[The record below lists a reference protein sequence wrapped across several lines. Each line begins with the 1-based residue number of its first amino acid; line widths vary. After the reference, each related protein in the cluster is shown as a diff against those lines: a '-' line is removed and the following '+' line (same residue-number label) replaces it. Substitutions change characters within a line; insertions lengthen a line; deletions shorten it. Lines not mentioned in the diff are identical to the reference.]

1 MTNIDNVIDW
11 FIECC
16 NNLDTNGMYIGDFVK
31 CYREYCETNSLKLP
45 SEVSYS
51 CRMLFLGLHSR
62 VYKGYKNVKLTEQQ
76 LYKLNSKLPSWLVD
90 LFTTAIALSR

>member
-1 MTNIDNVIDW
+1 MSNIDNVIDW

-16 NNLDTNGMYIGDFVK
+16 NNLDTKGMYIGDFVK
-31 CYREYCETNSLKLP
+31 CYREYYDTNSLKLP
-45 SEVSYS
+45 SEASDS

-76 LYKLNSKLPSWLVD
+76 LYKLNSKLPSWLVV